1 MKKWFVLAAVSLV
14 FTQGVMA
21 QIKLNGFVRPYTAV
35 NLHAPNDYMI
45 MEEKASVTTT
55 LSGSD
60 ARGVFVLD
68 TWYHHLTQTANWNLT
83 EAYVDL
89 FFDNA
94 DLRIGKQ
101 QVVWGKADGI
111 PINDIVCPWNLQDFI
126 LQDFDD
132 IRIGLNMIKANYY
145 FSAVNMEALWIP
157 KFHPMELAQSGPW
170 VFSLP
175 SSLSIPMQT
184 PGGTVLVVPVSVS
197 YHNPALPSNDLGN
210 SEFGFRLYG
219 FNLGFDWALAYLDAF
234 DDVPAVSQKQL
245 YASLTP
251 NGMVPDSIGI
261 WQSYH
266 RMQMVG
272 FNFSRPVLTGVL
284 RTEGGYFTGK
294 QFGLDGINL
303 DSTGATIGPFS
314 ESKPYAQYLVGWDQN
329 WKTWL
334 NLSGQYIEQR
344 ILDYDPAIQNDEV
357 NRMVSLLVRGSFMNE
372 TLQYQILALSNLD
385 YEDAMIRTM
394 LTYNYTD
401 GVRLIVGADF
411 LNAGKAST
419 TFRQF
424 DFGRFDQNDNVYFK
438 VTYSF

>member
-1 MKKWFVLAAVSLV
+1 MKKWFVLMAICLGC
-14 FTQGVMA
+14 TQAIFA
-21 QIKLNGFVRPYTAV
+21 QISLNGFVRPYTAV
-35 NLHAPNDYMI
+35 NLHAPNNYMI
-45 MEEKASVTTT
+45 MEEKASITTT

-68 TWYHHLTQTANWNLT
+68 TWYHHLTQTANWDLT

-89 FFDNA
+89 FFENA

-132 IRIGLNMIKANYY
+132 IRIGLNMVKANYY
-145 FSAVNMEALWIP
+145 FSFVNLEALWVP

-175 SSLSIPMQT
+175 DTLNLPLET
-184 PGGTVLVVPVSVS
+184 PGGLDNLPVSIS
-197 YHNPALPSNDLGN
+197 YHQPVLPADKLGN

-219 FNLGFDWALAYLDAF
+219 FNLGFDWALSYLDAW
-234 DDVPAVSQKQL
+234 DDVPALSEKQL

-251 NGMVPDSIGI
+251 AGMVPDSIGI
-261 WQSYH
+261 WQAYN
-266 RMQMVG
+266 RMKMVG

-284 RTEGGYFTGK
+284 RAEGGYFTGK

-314 ESKPYAQYLVGWDQN
+314 VTKPYAQYMVGWDQN
-329 WKTWL
+329 WKSWL

-344 ILDYDPAIQNDEV
+344 ILDYDTAIQNDEI
-357 NRMVSLLVRGSFMNE
+357 NRLVSLLVRGGFMNE
-372 TLQYQILALSNLD
+372 TLQYQILALGNLD
-385 YEDAMIRTM
+385 YEDALMRTM
-394 LTYNYTD
+394 LTYNYSD
-401 GVRLIVGADF
+401 GVRLILGADF
-411 LNAGKAST
+411 LKAGKNSM

-424 DFGRFDQNDNVYFK
+424 DFGRFDLNDNAYLK
-438 VTYSF
+438 VIYSF